1 MNHIDTVHYTVYA
14 NAFDHVHRNVRT
26 AHTERQILH
35 AEPIP
40 IQEECRQVDM
50 LQPIAAVHGV
60 GSSGAVNACRRI
72 LSGRILLVLVEQ
84 FHLEQTTIRCVVVC
98 LVIIV
103 VQLFRC
109 GAALCLQR
117 IVSLEVD
124 QIAHDGGIIRLAV
137 DFLIRVII
145 RGNAGLGSIFA
156 VHILICLVDGIRLAL
171 YQNIPGILVV
181 IICLFLVG
189 QFRRIIPC
197 TRNVVHGHAVVHHK
211 GIFAQNYH
219 ILAAVCF

>member
-1 MNHIDTVHYTVYA
+1 MNHIDTVRHTVYA

-84 FHLEQTTIRCVVVC
+84 FHLEQTTIRCV
-98 LVIIV
+98 V

-197 TRNVVHGHAVVHHK
+197 TRNVIHSHAVVRHK

-219 ILAAVCF
+219 ILAVVCF

>member
-35 AEPIP
+35 AEPVAV
-40 IQEECRQVDM
+40 QKEFRQIDM

-60 GSSGAVNACRRI
+60 GSSGAVNACRRL

-84 FHLEQTTIRCVVVC
+84 LHLEQTTIRCVVVC

-109 GAALCLQR
+109 CTALCLQR
-117 IVSLEVD
+117 ITSLEVD

-137 DFLIRVII
+137 DFLIRCII
-145 RGNAGLGSIFA
+145 RGNAGLGGIFA
-156 VHILICLVDGIRLAL
+156 VHIPICLVDGIRLAL

-197 TRNVVHGHAVVHHK
+197 TRNVVHGHAVVRHK
-211 GIFAQNYH
+211 SIFAQNYH
-219 ILAAVCF
+219 ILAVVCF